1 MSKRH
6 ASGTPEFHLDSSTLN
21 RILRE
26 DKFQAVIRAAHER
39 GALLYVASPV
49 IDELL
54 AGDDDSHLRRVA
66 KAPLELFDSA
76 CFRISPG
83 MEAVLREE
91 LLAPVHQTPM
101 VSKDFRRNYWN
112 LRFLMSDA
120 SPALRLTELR
130 QRQAEMKRPWGSEDK
145 EIA

>member
-6 ASGTPEFHLDSSTLN
+6 VRGTPEFHLDSSALN
-21 RILRE
+21 RVLRE
-26 DKFQAVIRAAHER
+26 DRVQAVIRAAHER

-66 KAPLELFDSA
+66 KALLELFDSA

-83 MEAVLREE
+83 LDAVLREE
-91 LLAPVHQTPM
+91 LLLPFT
-101 VSKDFRRNYWN
+101 
-112 LRFLMSDA
+112 
-120 SPALRLTELR
+120 RLQWCRKAFEGTT
-130 QRQAEMKRPWGSEDK
+130 GTCDS
-145 EIA
+145 